1 MFLLDC
7 TSGAFYAWLLG
18 DEELYSRRFASDFEK
33 IFHSAC
39 NFDIVRLNDKILPK
53 SEQNL
58 KFLKQITEHFLQET
72 AYEI

>member
-1 MFLLDC
+1 LHRAVLV
-7 TSGAFYAWLLG
+7 YAWLLG